1 MPRHA
6 WPDMIVR
13 TLKPKQNSPGGKAQG
28 TPARRLCAQGGFT
41 IVEALVASLVL
52 AVGLLAAYM
61 MLTVSTHS
69 SSDVRARE
77 GAVTLARQITD
88 DARSIPYAQLQSS
101 SIVTNLQAM

>member
-1 MPRHA
+1 MP
-6 WPDMIVR
+6 D
-13 TLKPKQNSPGGKAQG
+13 
-28 TPARRLCAQGGFT
+28 
-41 IVEALVASLVL
+41 
-52 AVGLLAAYM
+52 LAAYM

-101 SIVTNLQAM
+101 SIVTNLQAMPGLSNTGSGSTWTVQRNGFTYTLTTAENQAIE